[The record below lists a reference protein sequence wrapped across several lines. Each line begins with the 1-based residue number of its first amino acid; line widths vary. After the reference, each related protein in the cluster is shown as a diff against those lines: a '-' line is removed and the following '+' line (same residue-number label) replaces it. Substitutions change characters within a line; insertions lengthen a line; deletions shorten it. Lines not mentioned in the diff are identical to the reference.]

1 MASFWAGKR
10 VFVTY
15 PTSFL
20 GAWVVRTLL
29 AEGAQVFGFGEAPL
43 TTPNLF
49 DLENLGQKI
58 SMTFGDLKDES
69 SLRQA
74 LQFAEADVL
83 LHLGESGLLRDS
95 ENRPVETFANAMLGA
110 ANLME
115 LLRETGSIRSVVVV
129 SSDKVYQRKVD
140 VAAYSENDSVG
151 AGAILPTAKLCAE
164 FIALSYRQSF
174 FSPDKYNKHKI
185 ALATARIGAAIGGG
199 DFTTQ
204 ALLPEIVKSFV
215 ANEIF
220 DIRNPQSVRPWIH
233 VRDQVRGLLLLAQGL
248 FEKGP
253 KLAPSYNLGA
263 AECNSVGEV
272 ARLAAEVWGEQASSL
287 LRLEL
292 KPTPSVHG
300 ELNSERAATDLGWTA
315 EYDLKK
321 SLKETVQWYKE
332 FYSSGKSAIL

>member
-1 MASFWAGKR
+1 M
-10 VFVTY
+10 TY

-29 AEGAQVFGFGEAPL
+29 AEGAQVFGFGEAPQ

-83 LHLGESGLLRDS
+83 LHLGETGLLRDS
-95 ENRPVETFANAMLGA
+95 EARPVETFANATLGT

-115 LLRETGSIRSVVVV
+115 LLRETGSVRSVVVV
-129 SSDKVYQRKVD
+129 SSDKVYQRKAD
-140 VAAYSENDSVG
+140 SAAYSESDSVA

-174 FSPDKYNKHKI
+174 FAPEKYNKHKI

-220 DIRNPQSVRPWIH
+220 EIRNPQSVRPWIH
-233 VRDQVRGLLLLAQGL
+233 VQDQVRGLLLLAQGL

-253 KLAPSYNLGA
+253 KLAPSYNLGP

-272 ARLAAEVWGEQASSL
+272 ARLAAESWGENASSL

-300 ELNSERAATDLGWTA
+300 ELNSERAAKDLGWTTQ
-315 EYDLKK
+315 YDLKK
-321 SLKETVQWYKE
+321 SLKETLQWYKE